1 MVASAPSLLPFLTK
15 TKKANNQTTNKTK
28 ITEKVTEYDIDSEV
42 ANMYGRVEFYVL
54 WRFRKSYGKI
64 YRGKSKGRGE

>member
-15 TKKANNQTTNKTK
+15 TKKANHQTTNKTK

-42 ANMYGRVEFYVL
+42 ANMYGRVEFYIL